1 MTNKAVLYVE
11 QQITKYLKDYIE
23 GNITQD
29 DINWGDLNFVVPRCK
44 ELRIMDELH
53 RQMQPYYEMYLFAD
67 SRLLGGKC
75 FHCLYFIENTAKA
88 DDRFASWAEQFDLTD
103 ITEAWADILR
113 KTDIVI
119 GFYQK
124 LLRILLE
131 GGYNTDWQQ
140 LAGTLKSDL
149 HQAEV
154 YSDYK
159 TGELMSFLHGVTM
172 LMNTS
177 WDDRKKMENFDLL
190 CDNWDF
196 LKLFYS
202 VMIRRVIGC
211 KLANFP
217 AVANL
222 LVQQPKFHQYIH
234 IFYCVLCYRQESLN
248 LSKKQ
253 LKKLEGQ
260 MGRISNIMDET
271 KPSDALNEL
280 CDTLFP
286 EDFQRMLDEYRP
298 ETREQVERERDRLR
312 SEVGLLT
319 DQMNDMAD
327 KLKNA
332 LERSVPIDY
341 IESQLLRLSP
351 GAALDLCSKLTLM
364 LSDNAAWMKSMPQI
378 KEKILQK
385 KEEQDRQLTEL
396 LKKMAL
402 KSPVE
407 VKVEQGGTAQI
418 TESGIIN
425 QLPNLLE

>member
-1 MTNKAVLYVE
+1 
-11 QQITKYLKDYIE
+11 
-23 GNITQD
+23 
-29 DINWGDLNFVVPRCK
+29 
-44 ELRIMDELH
+44 MDELH

-67 SRLLGGKC
+67 PRLLCGKC

-88 DDRFASWAEQFDLTD
+88 DDGFASWAEQFDLTD
-103 ITEAWADILR
+103 ITEAWADKLR
-113 KTDIVI
+113 KTDIGI

-312 SEVGLLT
+312 FEVGLLT

>member
-1 MTNKAVLYVE
+1 MTNNAVLYVE

-88 DDRFASWAEQFDLTD
+88 DDGFASWAEQFDLTD
-103 ITEAWADILR
+103 ITEAWADKLR
-113 KTDIVI
+113 KTDIGI

-124 LLRILLE
+124 LLLILLE

>member
-1 MTNKAVLYVE
+1 MTNNAVLYVE

-88 DDRFASWAEQFDLTD
+88 DDGFASWAEQFDLTD
-103 ITEAWADILR
+103 ITEAWADKLR
-113 KTDIVI
+113 KTDIGI

-396 LKKMAL
+396 LKNMAE
-402 KSPVE
+402 KSHVE
-407 VKVEQGGTAQI
+407 VKVGQGGTAQI

-425 QLPNLLE
+425 QIPTLLE

>member
-1 MTNKAVLYVE
+1 
-11 QQITKYLKDYIE
+11 
-23 GNITQD
+23 
-29 DINWGDLNFVVPRCK
+29 
-44 ELRIMDELH
+44 
-53 RQMQPYYEMYLFAD
+53 
-67 SRLLGGKC
+67 
-75 FHCLYFIENTAKA
+75 
-88 DDRFASWAEQFDLTD
+88 
-103 ITEAWADILR
+103 
-113 KTDIVI
+113 
-119 GFYQK
+119 
-124 LLRILLE
+124 
-131 GGYNTDWQQ
+131 
-140 LAGTLKSDL
+140 
-149 HQAEV
+149 
-154 YSDYK
+154 
-159 TGELMSFLHGVTM
+159 
-172 LMNTS
+172 
-177 WDDRKKMENFDLL
+177 
-190 CDNWDF
+190 
-196 LKLFYS
+196 
-202 VMIRRVIGC
+202 MIRRVIGC

-222 LVQQPKFHQYIH
+222 LVQQPKFQQYIH

-327 KLKNA
+327 RLKNA